1 MNSNIKSVEK
11 VATSSGPSLLINNRY
26 QMYSDGCIYD
36 TEKAEDI
43 PQYIFNVRRTLLEKH
58 HEWFQP
64 RYSMKFL
71 KLWQKELQ
79 EGSLEDYDR
88 GLIFDLKDTVWDLS
102 EVRQHLIDN
111 KITENEEEIVFRSFR
126 KHLI

>member
-1 MNSNIKSVEK
+1 MNINIKSVEK

-43 PQYIFNVRRTLLEKH
+43 PQYIFNVRSTLLKKH

-71 KLWQKELQ
+71 KSWQKYLQ

-88 GLIFDLKDTVWDLS
+88 ELIFDLKDTEWDLS
-102 EVRQHLIDN
+102 EVRQHLID
-111 KITENEEEIVFRSFR
+111 
-126 KHLI
+126 

>member
-1 MNSNIKSVEK
+1 MNINIKSVEK

-43 PQYIFNVRRTLLEKH
+43 PQYIFNVRSTLLKKH

-71 KLWQKELQ
+71 KSWQKYLQ

-88 GLIFDLKDTVWDLS
+88 ELIFDLKDTEWDLS

-111 KITENEEEIVFRSFR
+111 KIIETINWVEGTLDRI
-126 KHLI
+126 